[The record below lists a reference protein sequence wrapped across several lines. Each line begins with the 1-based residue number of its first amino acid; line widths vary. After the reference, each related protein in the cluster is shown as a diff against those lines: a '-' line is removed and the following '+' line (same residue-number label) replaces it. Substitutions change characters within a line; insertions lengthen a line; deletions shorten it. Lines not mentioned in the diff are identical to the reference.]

1 MTGRRTVALL
11 ASLALACVVRSV
23 WGQTDDA
30 QGLVTRVLEARPRTS
45 FIAQAT
51 LRSESRGWTRELTL
65 RYKRLGDVDA
75 SFLEVT
81 DPLDVKDT
89 RFLLLDRQRGT
100 DEQYIYVPALGR
112 TLQVAESTRKQPFL
126 GSDFYVSDM
135 VRPDP
140 DAYEHSFT
148 GEEVVGGRPCKL
160 IQSTAKNPDKELY
173 GKTVFAIDPAE
184 LVLMRTQFFDAD
196 GKPVK
201 VWTMDQLEKIDG
213 VNTPRKQTMKN
224 VQEGTESTLEINEI
238 QYNAEIPDDLFQ
250 RSELSR

>member
-1 MTGRRTVALL
+1 MTSVRVVWMWV
-11 ASLALACVVRSV
+11 SLSFTCVPLGV

-30 QGLVTRVLEARPRTS
+30 RELATRVLEARPRVS

-51 LRSESRGWTRELTL
+51 LRSDSRGWVRELTL

-89 RFLLLDRQRGT
+89 RFLLLDRQQGS

-112 TLQVAESTRKQPFL
+112 TLQVSESTRKQPFL

-160 IQSTAKNPDKELY
+160 VQSVPKNPDKELY
-173 GKTVFAIDPAE
+173 GKTVFAIDPEE
-184 LVLMRTQFFDAD
+184 LVLMRTEFFDRD
-196 GKPVK
+196 GKRLK
-201 VWTMDQLEKIDG
+201 VWNMDQLEKIDG

-250 RSELSR
+250 RSQLAR

>member
-1 MTGRRTVALL
+1 MMGRGVVTASAAL
-11 ASLALACVVRSV
+11 SFVCVSFV

-30 QGLVTRVLEARPRTS
+30 RNLVTQVLEARPRVS

-51 LRSESRGWTRELTL
+51 LRSESRGWSRELTL

-89 RFLLLDRQRGT
+89 RFLLLDRQRGA
-100 DEQYIYVPALGR
+100 DEQYLYVPALGR
-112 TLQVAESTRKQPFL
+112 TLQVSEGSRKQPFL

-140 DAYEHSFT
+140 DAYEHRFV
-148 GEEVVGGRPCKL
+148 GEEDVGGRACKL
-160 IQSTAKNPDKELY
+160 VQSTPKQPDKELY
-173 GKTVFAIDPAE
+173 GDTVSAIDPHD
-184 LVLMRTQFFDAD
+184 LLLMRMQFFDTH
-196 GKPVK
+196 GKLLK
-201 VWTMDQLEKIDG
+201 IWTVDKLEKIDG
-213 VNTPRKQTMKN
+213 VITPRKQTMKN
-224 VQEGTESTLEINEI
+224 VQEKTESTLEIKEI

-250 RSELSR
+250 RSQLSR